1 MGQAKL
7 RGTFQQRQAAG
18 IKKRNLL
25 KVDRLNKIAEYE
37 SQLTPEQRAANKKV
51 SMMLSFVLGVCW
63 RELP

>member
-7 RGTFQQRQAAG
+7 RGTFQQRKAEG

-37 SQLTPEQRAANKKV
+37 SQLTPEQRAENKKV
-51 SMMLSFVLGVCW
+51 SMMLSCAIGLCGD
-63 RELP
+63 RK